1 MTTEFKNLI
10 SQYIHGGYLLRQVV
24 AHMPLQH
31 LLARPIA
38 GKWSS
43 LEVVCHISDFEPI
56 FADRMK
62 RVIALENPQLLGADE
77 NLFLKSLSYHQR
89 NLGEELALIDLV
101 RSQMARIL
109 TGLPD
114 SAWVRVGI
122 HSEKGPVSLRNL
134 LEKAIGHVD
143 HHLPFIEQK
152 KKNLASN

>member
-1 MTTEFKNLI
+1 
-10 SQYIHGGYLLRQVV
+10 
-24 AHMPLQH
+24 
-31 LLARPIA
+31 
-38 GKWSS
+38 
-43 LEVVCHISDFEPI
+43 
-56 FADRMK
+56 
-62 RVIALENPQLLGADE
+62 LENPQLLGADE

-109 TGLPD
+109 AGLPD

-122 HSEKGPVSLRNL
+122 HSEKGPVSLRSL

-152 KKNLASN
+152 KKHLASN